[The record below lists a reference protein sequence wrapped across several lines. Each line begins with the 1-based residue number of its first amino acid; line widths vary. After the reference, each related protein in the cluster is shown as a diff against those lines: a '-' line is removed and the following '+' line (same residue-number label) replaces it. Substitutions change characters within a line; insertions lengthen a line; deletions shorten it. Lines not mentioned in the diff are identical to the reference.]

1 MELPDD
7 DKKMSKHVG
16 VWIMYRDTVVIY
28 TLVIL
33 TVHLLVTIKI
43 IINARCMYLKNCS
56 LCSS

>member
-1 MELPDD
+1 VELPGD

-43 IINARCMYLKNCS
+43 IKNARYMYLKKIS